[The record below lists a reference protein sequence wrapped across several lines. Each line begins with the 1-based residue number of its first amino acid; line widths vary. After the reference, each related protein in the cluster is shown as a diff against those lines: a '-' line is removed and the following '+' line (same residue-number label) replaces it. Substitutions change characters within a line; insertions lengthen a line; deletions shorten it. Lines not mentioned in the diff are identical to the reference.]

1 MHGKKIW
8 LTIFNSLALISKGHR
23 SRHCFSL
30 INVFFVHLSQKAE
43 NEWRITLLFLISFLT
58 KYVWRT
64 FLQLNVRSQKEERG
78 QKGKKVFIVEGSF
91 IVVALLV
98 RYFLPLLKIMRF
110 TSFLSLPFAF
120 PQKSGFFN
128 LKAEPKTLND
138 TCTWSIRNSL
148 KLKRVDVEES
158 WK

>member
-1 MHGKKIW
+1 MKNYVAFPYIISYKICVKN
-8 LTIFNSLALISKGHR
+8 IPSAQCKVSEGG
-23 SRHCFSL
+23 
-30 INVFFVHLSQKAE
+30 
-43 NEWRITLLFLISFLT
+43 
-58 KYVWRT
+58 
-64 FLQLNVRSQKEERG
+64 ERA
-78 QKGKKVFIVEGSF
+78 KRKKKVFIVEGSF

-110 TSFLSLPFAF
+110 TSFLSRPFAF